1 VKREN
6 YLMID
11 HRASPGIPAGRFR
24 AAGFNMPEVPEGKM
38 FEAAVL
44 VCLHCQ
50 THVVQNF
57 DRTRE
62 RGYCPK
68 CDGYICDICT
78 LNMRAADY
86 VHRPFK
92 QIVDEVM
99 GAAVKRSDPPLSQ
112 TNPNLQLPP
121 LLKGD

>member
-1 VKREN
+1 MKREN
-6 YLMID
+6 YLMVD
-11 HRASPGIPAGRFR
+11 HRASPGVPTGAFR
-24 AAGFNMPEVPEGKM
+24 AVGFNMPEVPEGQM
-38 FEAAVL
+38 LEAAVL
-44 VCLHCQ
+44 VCHHCQ
-50 THVVQNF
+50 THVIQNF

-78 LNMRAADY
+78 LNSKAADY

-99 GAAVKRSDPPLSQ
+99 GAPLSQ
-112 TNPNLQLPP
+112 ASPNLQLPP
-121 LLKGD
+121 LLKGE